1 MGACSSKGVNCGI
14 DNTVISLH
22 GKNVADI
29 LAATAIALKFI
40 LNTIQ
45 AQYFSEQPNQQL
57 EEALKILNLLEE
69 SFLGL
74 NSIFDSVEDITLLAK
89 VLDLN
94 GDGKISFAEIATSI
108 SNDAKGILFALCGY
122 IQTVLKEIQNKQLGD
137 ENVQKNVAEAL
148 EYMKK
153 ITAAINL
160 VGQGLDA
167 VKAAQQASAM
177 TTQFTTASAS
187 TGIPLSPSK
196 EEIDLQQALQD
207 EGTPRDSRVALH

>member
-29 LAATAIALKFI
+29 LAATAIALEFI

-45 AQYFSEQPNQQL
+45 AQYFTEQPNQQI
-57 EEALKILNLLEE
+57 EEALKILDLLEG

-74 NSIFDSVEDITLLAK
+74 NSIFDSVEDITLLPK
-89 VLDLN
+89 VVDLN

-122 IQTVLKEIQNKQLGD
+122 IQTVLKKIQNKQLGD
-137 ENVQKNVAEAL
+137 ENVQKNVADAL

-153 ITAAINL
+153 ITAAINF

-196 EEIDLQQALQD
+196 EQIDLQQALS
-207 EGTPRDSRVALH
+207 ESSPKSSTAPALQ